1 MGFPR
6 QEHWSGLPFPSPGD
20 LPSLGIESM
29 SPALAGRFSTTEPPA
44 KFGYKAIRTPKYTPL
59 LSLDLLL
66 ILDKIHL
73 SHLVFYVSDHFIY
86 FGLVP
91 ANQESSSKKQEWT
104 Y

>member
-1 MGFPR
+1 MGFPM
-6 QEHWSGLPFPSPGD
+6 QEHWSGLPFPSPED
-20 LPSLGIESM
+20 LPSLGIEPT
-29 SPALAGRFSTTEPPA
+29 SPALAGRFSTADPPA
-44 KFGYKAIRTPKYTPL
+44 KSGYKAIRSPKYTPL
-59 LSLDLLL
+59 LSLDLLR

-73 SHLVFYVSDHFIY
+73 SHLVFWVFDHFIY